1 MSTINVNNRLNQIQ
15 NNTDQINNEQN
26 RKNLGSSKLD
36 RDAFLQ
42 LLMAQLRH
50 QDPINPVDNKEF
62 LAQQAAFTQIE
73 KMDELTRQI
82 SQGNQLAQASNL
94 VGKQV
99 IVGNG
104 NDTITGRVDSALI
117 GKDGVEISVGG
128 NRYPVSNIQ
137 QVLADN

>member
-1 MSTINVNNRLNQIQ
+1 LSTINVNNRLNQIQ